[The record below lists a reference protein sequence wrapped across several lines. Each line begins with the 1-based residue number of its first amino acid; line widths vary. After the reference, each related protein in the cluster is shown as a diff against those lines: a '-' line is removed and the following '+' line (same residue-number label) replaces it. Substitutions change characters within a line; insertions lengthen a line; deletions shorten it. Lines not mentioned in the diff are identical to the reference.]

1 METLKIIGAS
11 ILAAIVYGIAHD
23 QVTARIY
30 LPYFTVFHP
39 PVFHT
44 QSPTLQALG
53 WGIIA
58 TWWMGAFLGVL
69 LAISCR
75 AGGSPTL
82 TLSDM
87 VRPIALLLLVMAC
100 CALVAGVI
108 GFKWGH
114 APQEMEG
121 LLTPTAERRFLG
133 VWWAHSASYAS
144 GFIGGICL
152 CVIAVA
158 KRMRA
163 RRYTNAVLRRNVA
176 G

>member
-11 ILAAIVYGIAHD
+11 ILAAIVYGVAHD

-53 WGIIA
+53 WGVIA

-75 AGGSPTL
+75 AGENPTL
-82 TLSDM
+82 TLSDL

-100 CALVAGVI
+100 CALAAGVI
-108 GFKWGH
+108 GFKWGR
-114 APQEMEG
+114 APEEMVG
-121 LLTPTAERRFLG
+121 LLSPAAERRFLA
-133 VWWAHSASYAS
+133 VWWAHNASYAS
-144 GFIGGICL
+144 GFVGGISL
-152 CVIAVA
+152 CVSAYV
-158 KRMRA
+158 KRVRT
-163 RRYTNAVLRRNVA
+163 RRHRQR
-176 G
+176 